1 MQEKFHDDFFEQEK
15 NKFITTWSATVFQLN
30 TTRKKKDS

>member
-15 NKFITTWSATVFQLN
+15 NKFLTTWSAKGIPTQYN
-30 TTRKKKDS
+30 KKK